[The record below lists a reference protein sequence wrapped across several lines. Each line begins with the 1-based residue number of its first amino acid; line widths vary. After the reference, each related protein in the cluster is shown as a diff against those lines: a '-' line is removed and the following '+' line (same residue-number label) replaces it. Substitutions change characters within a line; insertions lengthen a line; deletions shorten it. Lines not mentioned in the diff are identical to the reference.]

1 MQTKNPNRVFPSKKQ
16 LCYYYS
22 SLLDSAGMNTSITPD
37 ERRELAEI
45 VGMNEQYLYQ
55 CLTGRREMSAWEA
68 VRVEQASGGRIT
80 RKMLCQGSWAA
91 IWPEL
96 TEAQA

>member
-1 MQTKNPNRVFPSKKQ
+1 
-16 LCYYYS
+16 
-22 SLLDSAGMNTSITPD
+22 MNTQITPD
-37 ERRELAEI
+37 ERRQLAEK

-68 VRVEQASGGRIT
+68 VRIEQETEGRVS
-80 RKMLCQGSWAA
+80 RKMVCQGSWQS

-96 TEAQA
+96 VSA

>member
-1 MQTKNPNRVFPSKKQ
+1 
-16 LCYYYS
+16 
-22 SLLDSAGMNTSITPD
+22 MNTQITPD
-37 ERRELAEI
+37 ERRQLAEK

-68 VRVEQASGGRIT
+68 VRIEQETQGRVS
-80 RKMLCQGSWAA
+80 RKMVCQGSWQS

-96 TEAQA
+96 VGVQA